1 MLKNWGS
8 MLNRMDK
15 EMTKGEKRNIIITG
29 PPRSGTTLT
38 CHLLNKLKDV
48 VALHEPMNLRMF
60 SSREEG
66 LKNIPLFFNEMR
78 ELIQKEGKAI
88 SRVKD
93 GKIPDNPFLS
103 GSKMRKSIVKK
114 EVFSLPNP
122 PDLPDFTL
130 AIKHNAHFSFLL
142 EELVKDFEC
151 YAIIRNPL
159 AVVASWNTIKAPV
172 SEGNLKVLKGIDPQ
186 LEKKLWK
193 IPDVI
198 DRQIQLIDIL
208 FGHLNSLEERQI
220 ITYED
225 IIETGGQALYPISSA
240 AFSLNEKLSNT
251 NLKKR
256 YPGELMEVIY
266 KKLIQKNKASNN
278 WRRFYSAG
286 DFEEVMN
293 TYL

>member
-1 MLKNWGS
+1 

-66 LKNIPLFFNEMR
+66 LKNIPLFFHEMR

-122 PDLPDFTL
+122 PDGPDFTL

-151 YAIIRNPL
+151 FAIIRNPL

-172 SEGNLKVLKGIDPQ
+172 SEGNLKVLKGLDPQ
-186 LEKKLWK
+186 LEKNLWK

-208 FGHLNSLEERQI
+208 FGHLNSLEKRQI

-225 IIETGGQALYPISSA
+225 IIETGGQALYPISSDA
-240 AFSLNEKLSNT
+240 SSLNEKLSNT

-266 KKLIQKNKASNN
+266 KKLIKKNTASNN

>member
-1 MLKNWGS
+1 

>member
-1 MLKNWGS
+1 MK
-8 MLNRMDK
+8 K
-15 EMTKGEKRNIIITG
+15 ERNIILTG
-29 PPRSGTTLT
+29 PPRSGTTLC
-38 CHLLNKLKDV
+38 CHLLNKLPDV
-48 VALHEPMNLRMF
+48 VALHEPMQRVMFPSKKEALR
-60 SSREEG
+60 
-66 LKNIPLFFNEMR
+66 NIPNFFFQMR
-78 ELIQKEGKAI
+78 EMIKNDGKAV
-88 SRVKD
+88 SRVKN
-93 GKIPDNPFLS
+93 GKIPPNPFEEK
-103 GSKMRKSIVKK
+103 SKNRRSIVKK
-114 EVFSLPNP
+114 GEFYIDKDLDQQNFSLV
-122 PDLPDFTL
+122 
-130 AIKHNAHFSFLL
+130 IKHNAHFSFLL

-172 SEGNLKVLKGIDPQ
+172 SEGNLKVLKGLDPQ

-208 FGHLNSLEERQI
+208 FGHLNTLEERQI

-225 IIETGGQALYPISSA
+225 IIETGGQALYPISSDA
-240 AFSLNEKLSNT
+240 SSLNEKLSNT

-266 KKLIQKNKASNN
+266 KKLIQKNTASNN